1 MRLGLALALLAAP
14 LWSAPGGLVPPQ
26 DPVWAEYFRA
36 WSLVGE
42 HPEEGIALLQGLI
55 ARHKDFPRAYETLAL
70 SYWDSRQPEA
80 GQEYLNALAAGDP
93 ANGLADYALG
103 ILIDRDESQP
113 PGSSFDHYARCLQKQ
128 PAAWVCYQGAVQ
140 ALADLR
146 KQRVSERDL
155 RQIVPWD
162 GSRPETALLLGCL
175 YIQQRRIDAALR
187 VMEAALEQT
196 QGTGRP
202 EFEAALHAAIA
213 NAHGAAAAKATQA
226 ILEHD
231 RAALEIY
238 QQLGDPEGQMI
249 GGVQVAQ
256 DYATR
261 ADPARAQEVEDRYLS
276 VARQV
281 RSRIWEVTILR
292 AIGHNSVLGGDLD
305 RAVEAFTRQA
315 ELLEAAGYPGKSRQA
330 LYDLGRVYRRQG
342 RFAEALECF
351 DRALAL
357 SVNTGDRFL
366 EAHNLRSLG
375 GAYGDLGD
383 YFRRL
388 QLEAESVRIFR
399 QEGYRWQ
406 AGAGLGNVAETYAT
420 LGDYASA
427 RDNYLES
434 LRQAR
439 EHQDFSEQEWILV
452 SLARLSLTVGRPLEA
467 LHYLDETRQY
477 AGRVWY
483 PEAEV
488 EALAVR
494 GSIYKQLGRY
504 RDAIE
509 STRAAVVLAQ
519 AGQDRAQ
526 QAGLLSQLGDCLLHA
541 GDLASAET
549 AFARALAMAE
559 TTGRPAVVASAR
571 RGLGQTAQRRGDY
584 PAALASFRAAIDS
597 IERMRSQIPSP
608 ELRAGFLQENWRVYE
623 DIVDV
628 LSRLDQREPGA
639 GYGLQAFEYA
649 ERARARSFLD
659 LLVESRARITKGL
672 TPQQIQQQGSLL
684 GAVSAASRAMDERAS
699 AANRIAIEKAEENL
713 VQWAAGIR
721 QTNSAYHQL
730 RYPDPSTALQAEETA
745 ARSGTIVEYA
755 LGAARSHAWLIS
767 GTRIRM
773 VRLTSRVRIER
784 EVRALRQEIER
795 RPRGRADAEFLVRA
809 RRLYAMLVEPLAPWL
824 TPGQRITIVPD
835 GILHYLPFEMLDAGK
850 NGQSRF
856 LIEDYT
862 IGYAP
867 SVTVYASLM
876 AQRTLKADTGRRE
889 LLAYGDPVLPAPSG
903 GAGKPAQMG
912 EIVRGVYSARGA
924 NFTALPAARAEVETI
939 GALFP
944 TGLRRTRVGAEASEA
959 ALKRENLKA
968 YKRLHFATHAVVDE
982 QIPARSGLLLAPGG
996 PQEDGVLQ
1004 LNEIF
1009 NLDLDADLVT
1019 LSACQTGLGKLVQGE
1034 GVVGLTRAFLY
1045 AGAARVAVSL
1055 WEVNDLATAR
1065 LMESFYRRMKAGDRP
1080 AEALRQAK
1088 LEMLRAEPTAWR
1100 HPYFWAPF
1108 VLVGAY

>member
-1 MRLGLALALLAAP
+1 MRLGFALALLAAH
-14 LWSAPGGLVPPQ
+14 LSGAPGGLVAPK
-26 DPVWAEYFRA
+26 DPVWAEYFQA

-42 HPEEGIALLQGLI
+42 HPEEGIASLKGI
-55 ARHKDFPRAYETLAL
+55 ISRHQDFHRVYETLAL
-70 SYWDSRQPEA
+70 AYWDNRQTAA
-80 GQEYLNALAAGDP
+80 GKEYFSALAAGDP

-103 ILIDRDESQP
+103 ILIDRDESEP
-113 PGSSFDHYARCLQKQ
+113 PGSSSEHYARCLQKQ
-128 PAAWVCYQGAVQ
+128 PSAWVCYQGTVQ
-140 ALADLR
+140 SLADLR
-146 KQRVSERDL
+146 KQRVSEQDL
-155 RQIVPWD
+155 HQIITWD
-162 GSRPETALLLGCL
+162 ESRPETALLLGSL
-175 YIQQRRIDAALR
+175 YISQRRIDAALR
-187 VMEAALEQT
+187 VMEAALERI
-196 QGTGRP
+196 QGTDRP

-213 NAHGAAAAKATQA
+213 GAHVAAAAKATEA

-238 QQLGDPEGQMI
+238 QRLGDPEGQMI
-249 GGVQVAQ
+249 AGVQVAQ

-261 ADPARAQEVEDRYLS
+261 ADPAGAREVEDRYLS
-276 VARQV
+276 VAREV
-281 RSRIWEVTILR
+281 HSRIWEVIVLR
-292 AIGHNSVLGGDLD
+292 AVGHDSALGGDLD
-305 RAVEAFTRQA
+305 RAIEAFTRQA
-315 ELLEAAGYPGKSRQA
+315 ALLEAAGYPGRARDA

-342 RFAEALECF
+342 RFAEAIECF
-351 DRALAL
+351 NRALAL
-357 SVNTGDRFL
+357 SVNAGDRFL
-366 EAHNLRSLG
+366 EAHNLRNLG

-388 QLEAESVRIFR
+388 QLEAESARIFR

-406 AGAGLGNVAETYAT
+406 AGAGLGNVAETYAA
-420 LGDYASA
+420 LGDYTSA

-439 EHQDFSEQEWILV
+439 EHQDFSEQEWILI
-452 SLARLSLTVGRPLEA
+452 SLARLSLTVDRPLEA
-467 LHYLDETRQY
+467 LGYLDETRQY

-494 GSIYKQLGRY
+494 GSIYKRLGRY

-519 AGQDRAQ
+519 AGQDRTQ
-526 QAGLLSQLGDCLLHA
+526 EAGLLSELGDCHLHA
-541 GDLASAET
+541 GDLAGAAT
-549 AFARALAMAE
+549 AFERALALAE

-571 RGLGQTAQRRGDY
+571 RGLGETARRRGDY
-584 PAALASFRAAIDS
+584 PAALANFRAAIDS
-597 IERMRSQIPSP
+597 IEKMRTQIPSP
-608 ELRAGFLQENWRVYE
+608 ELRAGFLQENWKVYE
-623 DIVDV
+623 EIVEV
-628 LSRLDQREPGA
+628 LSRLDQRQPGA
-639 GYGLQAFEYA
+639 GYGLQAFEYS
-649 ERARARSFLD
+649 ERGRARSFLD
-659 LLVESRARITKGL
+659 LLVESRARITRGL
-672 TPQQIQQQGSLL
+672 TAEQIRQQGLLL
-684 GAVSAASRAMDERAS
+684 GAISAASRAMDERPS
-699 AANRIAIEKAEENL
+699 AVNRIAIENAEDNL
-713 VQWAAGIR
+713 VRWAAGIR
-721 QTNSAYHQL
+721 QTNPAYHQL
-730 RYPDPSTALQAEETA
+730 RYPDPSTALQAQEVA
-745 ARSGTIVEYA
+745 ARDGTIVEYA
-755 LGAARSHAWLIS
+755 LGATRSHAWLIS
-767 GTRIRM
+767 GHRIRM
-773 VRLTSRVRIER
+773 VRLAARAEIER

-795 RPRGRADAEFLVRA
+795 RPRGRADAEFQIRA

-835 GILHYLPFEMLDAGK
+835 GILHYLPFETLIAGK
-850 NGQSRF
+850 DGQSRF

-876 AQRTLKADTGRRE
+876 AQRRPKADVGRRE
-889 LLAYGDPVLPAPSG
+889 LLAYGDPVLPAPG
-903 GAGKPAQMG
+903 RGAGKAAEIG

-924 NFTALPAARAEVETI
+924 KFTALPAARAEVESI

-944 TGLRRTRVGAEASEA
+944 PGLRRTRVGAEASEA
-959 ALKRENLKA
+959 ALKREDLTV

-1009 NLDLDADLVT
+1009 NLDLDAELVT
-1019 LSACQTGLGKLVQGE
+1019 LSACHTGLGKLVKGE

-1065 LMESFYRRMKAGDRP
+1065 LMESFYQRMKAGDQP

-1088 LEMLRAEPTAWR
+1088 LAMLRAEPTAWR